1 VGSSS
6 GANLIVVRGELSID
20 LSTVVTIG
28 DSDAAADAA
37 AVKKM
42 VSAPVTALITL
53 ADVAAMK
60 RNLTWRGDVNGGE
73 GNGVEKTSVLDAW
86 GAMSEQ
92 QVVVALGGG
101 GSSGSNSR
109 LSNAFIA
116 VKVHGVRNVGGSP
129 SPVHVQGQLT
139 AVLIL
144 SHKGAP
150 SLPIVLM
157 QGFKHEN
164 AQLAVRRIT
173 RKLHTLERKVADGL
187 ASVSLMGPVDAPDD
201 ECKPRGQLVWG
212 SLTVTAGFGKAVGSD
227 VIKAFTADISGV
239 RHCKPDAPA
248 EYVLKALIPRLTL
261 SDAMTV
267 THARLSLLLP
277 NNQQGKIWGSVDGFV
292 SSGPTALG
300 TFGGRGGGGS
310 GGIDFWLIASR
321 YSDEEKTM
329 GASLGSDGSGDG
341 DSWGGSGG
349 SGWTLFS
356 SPVRLLRAALA
367 ADATSDAIATTWM
380 TTSFTVDS
388 ATGCTDMGS
397 TVVGTASVNLA
408 WLDSV
413 GTLAGDL
420 TGYRRCGHDAT
431 AAGDEYWAL
440 TVTAAKATLAISSAG
455 KIAVSMSGI
464 VVMLSG
470 LLPTSLNTAASKMTW
485 AVTISGTVDDSDVEQ
500 LTGFAVADLV
510 ASSATNF
517 AFTLTIIK
525 HMLIGPDVTSD
536 EALAASSTAAQV
548 VASMT
553 SEYATWE
560 ASGSLSAIPCK
571 TGDSIS
577 AVLRYFDIGLDG
589 VSMEGNASGTITF
602 NCGASSVIGTVAVSL
617 PHITAGHTAPEF

>member
-1 VGSSS
+1 MTSV
-6 GANLIVVRGELSID
+6 A
-20 LSTVVTIG
+20 
-28 DSDAAADAA
+28 
-37 AVKKM
+37 
-42 VSAPVTALITL
+42 VTALIALT
-53 ADVAAMK
+53 DPKEMTRNFNRK
-60 RNLTWRGDVNGGE
+60 RDVNGGE
-73 GNGVEKTSVLDAW
+73 GNGMEETLVLDAW

-92 QVVVALGGG
+92 QVTAALGGG
-101 GSSGSNSR
+101 GSSSSSSGSSGLYSR
-109 LSNAFIA
+109 VSNAFIG
-116 VKVHGVRNVGGSP
+116 VKVHGVGDGRRSP
-129 SPVHVQGQLT
+129 SSVRVQGQLT

-144 SHKGAP
+144 SHGGDL
-150 SLPIVLM
+150 SSPILLM

-164 AQLAVRRIT
+164 AQLAVRRVM
-173 RKLHTLERKVADGL
+173 RKLHTHEREVADGL

-212 SLTVTAGFGKAVGSD
+212 SLTVAAGFGKAVGSD

-261 SDAMTV
+261 SDTMTV
-267 THARLSLLLP
+267 THARISLLLP
-277 NNQQGKIWGSVDGFV
+277 NIQQEKVWGSVDGFV
-292 SSGPTALG
+292 SSGPTSVGTLG
-300 TFGGRGGGGS
+300 GSGGGGS
-310 GGIDFWLIASR
+310 GGIDFWIISSR
-321 YSDEEKTM
+321 YSEGEKTM
-329 GASLGSDGSGDG
+329 EASLGSDRSGDG

-367 ADATSDAIATTWM
+367 ADAPSVAIATTWM
-380 TTSFTVDS
+380 TTSFTVDN
-388 ATGCTDMGS
+388 ATDCTGTGS
-397 TVVGTASVNLA
+397 TVVGTASVSLA

-420 TGYRRCGHDAT
+420 TGYRRCGRDAT

-440 TVTAAKATLAISSAG
+440 TVTAAKATLAMSSAG

-464 VVMLSG
+464 VVTLSG
-470 LLPTSLNTAASKMTW
+470 SLPTSLSTAAPKMTW
-485 AVTISGTVDDSDVEQ
+485 AVTISGIVDDSDVEQ

-510 ASSATNF
+510 ASSAATF
-517 AFTLTIIK
+517 AFTLTVVK
-525 HMLIGPDVTSD
+525 HTLVGPDVTSD
-536 EALAASSTAAQV
+536 EANAASSTAAQV

-553 SEYATWE
+553 SDYATWE

-577 AVLRYFDIGLDG
+577 AILRYFDLGLDG
-589 VSMEGNASGTITF
+589 VSMEGNASGAITF

-617 PHITAGHTAPEF
+617 PHVTAGHTALEFESVKSNSLPDISVPVSKTATTKPLYS